1 MYLATG
7 VATSVN
13 HRLKRLVANS
23 FAGAAF
29 R

>member
-7 VATSVN
+7 LATSVN
-13 HRLKRLVANS
+13 HRLKRLTENL